1 MVSQSRVL
9 AKLIVL
15 RIDSLVSP
23 GRPRMKSA
31 WMMRPR
37 SWQSLTKSRAR
48 STVAPFL
55 MFLRIWGSPDSKP
68 TMRSRQPASFM
79 ALRVSRSVVTREG
92 QDQVMPRGLSFSQSS
107 MVRTFWMLKVSSSK
121 KNSLTWGKFSFAHF
135 ISAATSSVERLRQAW
150 PERVWGQRKKVHCA
164 GQPRVEQ
171 ERNVVAGDVHVALVD
186 FCGPGHRVE
195 VLDLWTVGVVLD
207 DAVGVFVADA

>member
-9 AKLIVL
+9 AKLMVL

-55 MFLRIWGSPDSKP
+55 MFLRICGSPDSKP

-79 ALRVSRSVVTREG
+79 ALRVSRSVVTREVH
-92 QDQVMPRGLSFSQSS
+92 DQVMPRGLSLAQSS
-107 MVRTFWMLKVSSSK
+107 TVGL
-121 KNSLTWGKFSFAHF
+121 LD
-135 ISAATSSVERLRQAW
+135 VEG
-150 PERVWGQRKKVHCA
+150 VV
-164 GQPRVEQ
+164 VE
-171 ERNVVAGDVHVALVD
+171 EELFDVGEV
-186 FCGPGHRVE
+186 FFGPGHLSGYV
-195 VLDLWTVGVVLD
+195 VG
-207 DAVGVFVADA
+207 

>member
-1 MVSQSRVL
+1 
-9 AKLIVL
+9 
-15 RIDSLVSP
+15 
-23 GRPRMKSA
+23 
-31 WMMRPR
+31 
-37 SWQSLTKSRAR
+37 
-48 STVAPFL
+48 
-55 MFLRIWGSPDSKP
+55 
-68 TMRSRQPASFM
+68 M
-79 ALRVSRSVVTREG
+79 ALRVSRSVVAREV

-207 DAVGVFVADA
+207 DAVGVFVADAEDFVEGLAVGVFYDGEVELAAADEIDDVAFVEGAVGIRGDGRTDEGDLDGGIRDLDGLG